1 MPRFEITSPTGERFE
16 ITAPEGATDEQV
28 MAYVKAQSGTKMKSA
43 QSLVD
48 QIPGGTQTYVPPS
61 GPGEKGQAQVSP
73 EMLAAHPVT
82 RFALGAAAPI
92 LGLAQLTARNPVSR
106 ALGQDKY
113 LDEKLAQL
121 ERMKKAG
128 GAEGFDF
135 AGLAGNVLSPASLAT
150 MKLPIAQ
157 SAGGRVAQGVSIGG
171 SFGAASPVTGG
182 DYDSTKAQQI
192 GVGALLGGA
201 IPAGIEGVGKGVR
214 AIRNL
219 VDPWLPGGVD
229 RAVGRTGNAAAGD
242 RREAV
247 IAALERNRQ
256 IVPGSIPTAGEAAA
270 DAGSAEFAGLQ
281 RVVTGRK
288 PSEYVAREAENEA
301 ARRGAIEAIGKDKA
315 ALDVARGVRATQ
327 GQQAYGEAGK
337 LVVEADRTLAGLMDR
352 PSMSKIID
360 RARDLAR
367 EQGRAFEVKSAE
379 PAKAGLIVGESG
391 HPLTQSSAQ
400 QAKYPVESL
409 HYMKMAMDD
418 LIKNPERFG
427 IGAAEARA
435 ISGTQKQFVQ
445 WLGEKAPPYD
455 AARKAYAQASVPINR
470 MEVGQELEKALTS
483 SLGTAERPAAFANA
497 VRSAPQTIKRA
508 TGNPRFDTLDQV
520 LDPTQMQGVGN
531 VMADLKRSSQY
542 EQLAKAGIEKARD
555 LVGQVAPSA
564 PAAGM
569 FNPKYS
575 VARAIINRLSGK
587 VEGKSLDRLSEAM
600 LDPALMARLMRD
612 ATPAERREIVAAML
626 ERGLVIGGVGS
637 MEGSK

>member
-28 MAYVKAQSGTKMKSA
+28 MAYVKAQSDTKTKAS

-48 QIPGGTQTYVPPS
+48 QIPGGVAPYVPPAQTKE
-61 GPGEKGQAQVSP
+61 PDLPEKI
-73 EMLAAHPVT
+73 AAHPVT

-92 LGLAQLTARNPVSR
+92 LGVAQLMARNPVSR

-121 ERMKKAG
+121 EEMKKAG

-192 GVGALLGGA
+192 GVGAMLGGG

-242 RREAV
+242 RRDAV
-247 IAALERNRQ
+247 IAALERTRQ
-256 IVPGSIPTAGEAAA
+256 IVPGSRPTAGEAAT

-281 RVVTGRK
+281 RVATGRK
-288 PSEYVAREAENEA
+288 PSEYVAREAENESARKA
-301 ARRGAIEAIGKDKA
+301 AITAIGKDKA
-315 ALDVARGVRATQ
+315 ALDVAEGMRAGNAVQ
-327 GQQAYGEAGK
+327 NYEAAY
-337 LVVEADRTLAGLMDR
+337 
-352 PSMSKIID
+352 
-360 RARDLAR
+360 
-367 EQGRAFEVKSAE
+367 KSATRADPE
-379 PAKAGLIVGESG
+379 LAKLAKNPYFQDALPEATKLAESKGITAKTDLTEFLHLVKIGLDTQLKKTGDSALSRTAQREVAGV
-391 HPLTQSSAQ
+391 
-400 QAKYPVESL
+400 KESL
-409 HYMKMAMDD
+409 LAWLAK
-418 LIKNPERFG
+418 KNPDYEK
-427 IGAAEARA
+427 ARA
-435 ISGTQKQFVQ
+435 AF
-445 WLGEKAPPYD
+445 
-455 AARKAYAQASVPINR
+455 AADSAPINQ
-470 MEVGQELEKALTS
+470 MKVGQELERALTS
-483 SLGTAERPAAFANA
+483 PLGTTERAATFANA
-497 VRSAPQTIKRA
+497 IRQAPQTLKRA
-508 TGNPRFDTLDQV
+508 TGNPRYQELGDV
-520 LDPTQMQGVGN
+520 LEPGQTQAVGN
-531 VMADLKRSSQY
+531 VLADLQRSSQY

-575 VARAIINRLSGK
+575 VARALINRLSGR

-600 LDPALMARLMRD
+600 QDPALMARLMRD

-637 MEGSK
+637 MEGSR